1 MSEFRHLPR
10 DQEYSCRE
18 CSKTDFGNYFASAT
32 LCKKCAA
39 KRRVPTARAAS
50 TLIEHEPGQPAMTTY
65 VKKRL
70 QKQAETE
77 SMNQHPEFTVPYT
90 KLEQVVYSDFF
101 KTMLLGP
108 FCTTVFL
115 GSLWFPGPPF
125 FVLVWAALIGG
136 GVKFYAVLGNQRK
149 KRMAEP
155 LQQWTEQLAERVGQ
169 LAHERRQRIDDR
181 EKFYQSAEW
190 IAARKAVIASQ
201 GGKCRR
207 CHKSIFD
214 ESDLTVDHIKPRSKY
229 PSLQLDLS
237 NLQVLCRSCNSSKG
251 NR

>member
-1 MSEFRHLPR
+1 MVKRTPCTRNQYRRSKQRLTENEMSEFRHLPR

-101 KTMLLGP
+101 KTMLLGH
-108 FCTTVFL
+108 FVRRYFWGVC
-115 GSLWFPGPPF
+115 GSPDHLFSCWFG
-125 FVLVWAALIGG
+125 
-136 GVKFYAVLGNQRK
+136 
-149 KRMAEP
+149 
-155 LQQWTEQLAERVGQ
+155 
-169 LAHERRQRIDDR
+169 RR
-181 EKFYQSAEW
+181 
-190 IAARKAVIASQ
+190 
-201 GGKCRR
+201 
-207 CHKSIFD
+207 
-214 ESDLTVDHIKPRSKY
+214 L
-229 PSLQLDLS
+229 
-237 NLQVLCRSCNSSKG
+237 
-251 NR
+251 